1 MQQRSFSADLT
12 VYLLLFVLAIA
23 GISAGPSIRASAQT
37 PPAAASAERYVLGPN
52 DRIRLKVYGEP
63 DITGEYEISSGGQVS
78 IPLAGHI
85 KAAGATTPQLER
97 SIAAALAKG
106 IVRDPRVNVEIV
118 QYRPYYI
125 LGEVKKSGEYP
136 YRLGLTVM
144 DAVASAGG
152 FTYRANESKVYLRR
166 SGAGVEETY
175 ALDAP
180 VPVFPGD
187 NIRIPERYF

>member
-1 MQQRSFSADLT
+1 MRQRSSSADLT
-12 VYLLLFVLAIA
+12 VHLLVFVLAIA
-23 GISAGPSIRASAQT
+23 GISAGFSIRASAQT
-37 PPAAASAERYVLGPN
+37 PAAASADRYVLGPN

-63 DITGEYEISSGGQVS
+63 DITGEYEINSGGQVS

-85 KAAGATTPQLER
+85 KAAGTTTPQLER
-97 SIAAALAKG
+97 LIASALAKG
-106 IVRDPRVNVEIV
+106 IVRDPRVNVEIA

-152 FTYRANESKVYLRR
+152 FTYRANENKVFLRR

-180 VPVFPGD
+180 VPIFPGD